1 MFAILVSGRLVQT
14 NYTLVA
20 ENRFLFTIP
29 EADTI
34 NHIAVFMT
42 GTTPFPE
49 GTGGMVYF
57 NWPEPD
63 RPSDW
68 KLLGVL
74 ANEKPSSIYKISNLK
89 TTSADTL
96 ANGAACTAVAF
107 YNPFGQQP
115 ICHNAQIGISIEPI
129 DVVNQHLAHKSE
141 ESVSNFVTF
150 CQKMVTNF
158 VNFVSSFSVSQS
170 NMVPNPNE
178 TFIPSSAV
186 QNWYQSFERKLALN
200 PNFWKNL

>member
-14 NYTLVA
+14 NYELVS

-34 NHIAVFMT
+34 NHVAVFMT

-49 GTGGMVYF
+49 GMGGMVYF

-63 RPSDW
+63 SPSNW
-68 KLLGVL
+68 KLLGVM
-74 ANEKPSSIYKISNLK
+74 ANEKPSSIFKISNFK
-89 TTSADTL
+89 TSENNLVNGCTS
-96 ANGAACTAVAF
+96 VAL

-115 ICHNAQIGISIEPI
+115 VSHNAQIGISIEPLEI
-129 DVVNQHLAHKSE
+129 VNQHVATKSN
-141 ESVSNFVTF
+141 ESLSNFVLF

-158 VNFVSSFSVSQS
+158 VNFTSSFSVTQS
-170 NMVPNPNE
+170 NMLPNPNE
-178 TFIPSSAV
+178 TYVPISSV
-186 QNWYQSFERKLALN
+186 QNWYQNFERKLALN
-200 PNFWKNL
+200 PNFWQSL